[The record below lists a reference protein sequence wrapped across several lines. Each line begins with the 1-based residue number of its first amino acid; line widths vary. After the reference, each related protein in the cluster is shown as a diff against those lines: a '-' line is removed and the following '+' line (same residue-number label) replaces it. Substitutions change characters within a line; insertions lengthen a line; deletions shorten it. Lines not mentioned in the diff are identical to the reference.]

1 MKNKLKNMT
10 VGLTRQSAEVKAD
23 PAWARA
29 RRKLIWGSWAVL
41 VILLAAISLLYA
53 ISLRDQL
60 TRSAWNEAQAAT
72 RMLQWRMQGQIQHL
86 DDVLLHTC
94 ESFERLGVSLTEKDA
109 LFKGR
114 QQGAGSPYEHLF
126 ILGPQGESMLSLPA
140 KNMPWTADVLLQQAR
155 QHGMGDIFTLS
166 NTSTTGTAL
175 ARVLPVWDAQGQ
187 FQGVVAGVLPTSSWT
202 EWVNT
207 TAETYG
213 LDLSLTHGQKALY
226 NYPEKHDPL
235 EIATDWREQVS
246 LKDVG
251 LVIDMSLRS
260 APLNARW
267 STAWEL
273 LLFMLIATLM
283 AMTAGAMWLSRI
295 LTRQVIAATQLRT
308 ERESAHLRARFL
320 ANMSHELRTPL
331 MGVLGATE
339 LLEQTSSPN
348 EQQRYVQMIQN
359 SGQHLLGLLNN
370 VLDFSRLEANALP
383 LDAQPT
389 SPLKV
394 LEDIAQTFTPQV
406 QLGQVDF
413 YCTLDLPPLL
423 QIKLDGFRLGQVVSN
438 LLGNAF
444 KFTQQGWVRLHAE
457 IQSQDEHTLLKL
469 KITDTGIGI
478 SESAQQ
484 TLFQPFQQADASSSR
499 RYGGTGLGLVIVKQ
513 LVELM
518 NGQLAMRSTEGLGT
532 EIEITLPVEVIQ
544 HAPEPRLHPTS
555 WHLSIKD
562 DLLRVSVCTHLRLLG
577 VPFCTETL
585 SQGDFSV
592 QVCDESTWLQ
602 EQSTPND
609 ICRIRVGSLKLSQ
622 GSMDTFDSLTIHEPA
637 RHATWALTVE
647 RCLQRSKPAK
657 SDPSTELASTSEHPV
672 RVLVAEDN
680 LLTSEILKQFLK
692 DANIP
697 ADFASNGAIAMD
709 YWHKNKYD
717 LVILDCHM
725 PVMDGFEVARTI
737 RSEEPLGV
745 RQALIALTAATFDED
760 ITSCLQSG
768 MDAVWPKP
776 VSRQTFIQNIMD
788 LLPEPK
794 ILEQDEVEIAAH
806 SEHKK
811 LVKFEVHA

>member
-166 NTSTTGTAL
+166 NTSTTGAAL